1 MFFCR
6 NRQFLQESSIFEMR
20 VVNVFVNRFFSMK
33 WGIFEK
39 MRLFFCF
46 FHSEWRI
53 LVIQNGT
60 KWSED
65 VLLSEAKN
73 LGSIHWIHS
82 LYVTEIL
89 RFALNDKNVPL
100 WMTIVWQIKI
110 KTTLFRQPQPLRSG
124 NPDGFLEGT
133 AESVLRIEAA
143 LLGNGFE
150 GKALLLFL
158 FEQDL
163 RLLDA

>member
-1 MFFCR
+1 MFLCR

-39 MRLFFCF
+39 MRFFFCF
-46 FHSEWRI
+46 FHSEWSDSCYSEHSCHSERNEVEWRRVVERSEKSREHP
-53 LVIQNGT
+53 LNTLTLCYRDSSLRSEWQLCD
-60 KWSED
+60 KWK
-65 VLLSEAKN
+65 L
-73 LGSIHWIHS
+73 
-82 LYVTEIL
+82 
-89 RFALNDKNVPL
+89 
-100 WMTIVWQIKI
+100 
-110 KTTLFRQPQPLRSG
+110 KTTLLRQPQPLGSRDS
-124 NPDGFLEGT
+124 DDFLEGT
-133 AESVLRIEAA
+133 AEGVLRIEAA

>member
-1 MFFCR
+1 MFLCR

-46 FHSEWRI
+46 FHSEWSDSCY
-53 LVIQNGT
+53 
-60 KWSED
+60 SEHSCH
-65 VLLSEAKN
+65 SERNEVEWRRVVERSEKSREHKVDA
-73 LGSIHWIHS
+73 
-82 LYVTEIL
+82 TEIL
-89 RFALNDKNVPL
+89 RFALNDKLKWNL
-100 WMTIVWQIKI
+100 
-110 KTTLFRQPQPLRSG
+110 KTTLFRQPQPLGSRD
-124 NPDGFLEGT
+124 PDGFLEGT
-133 AESVLRIEAA
+133 AEGVLRIEAA

-158 FEQDL
+158 FKQDL

>member
-20 VVNVFVNRFFSMK
+20 VVNVFVDHFFSMK

-53 LVIQNGT
+53 LVIQSILVIQNGT

-73 LGSIHWIHS
+73 LGNIKWMLPRFFAS
-82 LYVTEIL
+82 L
-89 RFALNDKNVPL
+89 
-100 WMTIVWQIKI
+100 
-110 KTTLFRQPQPLRSG
+110 
-124 NPDGFLEGT
+124 
-133 AESVLRIEAA
+133 
-143 LLGNGFE
+143 
-150 GKALLLFL
+150 
-158 FEQDL
+158 
-163 RLLDA
+163 